1 MVPARRA
8 KMTELTRRPLTDGE
22 RAMVSAAFGDGV
34 DYGRVRLCQG
44 TGGNPAAHLAFRK
57 PGVDAITLIRTIFFR
72 GGLVP
77 DFSQGGDASLLMH
90 EMTHIWQYQT
100 LGVARF
106 GLRYLNE
113 LEACNFDRNCLYHY
127 ECGQTA
133 FADAK
138 LEAQAQIVQDYG
150 IALGAGRAGWAADLR
165 RNLAGSGLFGF

>member
-1 MVPARRA
+1 MAGP
-8 KMTELTRRPLTDGE
+8 TRRPLTDGE
-22 RAMVSAAFGDGV
+22 LAMAIAAFGDGL

-44 TGGNPAAHLAFRK
+44 SGGNPGAHLAFRK

-72 GGLVP
+72 GGLVE
-77 DFSQGGDASLLMH
+77 DFSQGGDPSLFMH

-113 LEACNFDRNCLYHY
+113 LEACNFNRKCLYHY
-127 ECGQTA
+127 DCGRTA

-150 IALGAGRAGWAADLR
+150 IALGAGWADQAAELR

>member
-1 MVPARRA
+1 VRDDALEA
-8 KMTELTRRPLTDGE
+8 GGAGTRG
-22 RAMVSAAFGDGV
+22 AA
-34 DYGRVRLCQG
+34 
-44 TGGNPAAHLAFRK
+44 GGNPGAHMAFRQ

-72 GGLVP
+72 GGLTG
-77 DFSQGGDASLLMH
+77 DFTQSGDVSLFMH

-113 LEACNFDRNCLYHY
+113 LEACNFDRNALYHY

-133 FADAK
+133 FAEAK

-150 IALGAGRAGWAADLR
+150 IALGAGHVQQAAELR

>member
-1 MVPARRA
+1 MA
-8 KMTELTRRPLTDGE
+8 ELTRRPLTDGE
-22 RAMVSAAFGDGV
+22 LAMAAAAFGDGL
-34 DYGRVRLCQG
+34 DYGRVTLCQG
-44 TGGNPAAHLAFRK
+44 ARGNPAAHLAFRK

-72 GGLVP
+72 GGLVE
-77 DFSQGGDASLLMH
+77 DFSQGGDPSLFMH

-113 LEACNFDRNCLYHY
+113 LEACNFDRNALYHY
-127 ECGQTA
+127 DCGQTA
-133 FADAK
+133 FAEAK

-150 IALGAGRAGWAADLR
+150 IALGAGRAQQAADLR